1 MNLEKKTPSTHVSD
15 VARLMADERS
25 CPHSVWFLSRHSS
38 SLRTYEHGQ
47 DAIDRDP
54 RRTSLI
60 RKTAA
65 ALEEQGH
72 KVYPSLR
79 NAFESRGARSGA
91 RLKGRPDLI
100 VRGTDGT
107 VTVYDVREGEPAE
120 ADELQVRLYMYLLP
134 RSNHGLW
141 RGTRPA
147 GCVLYVDGTERRIEA
162 HEVDEEFIERV
173 SNVMRRIAAD
183 EPAGHRPSAKECGR
197 CLLTSEACSERVEPG
212 SRPAGR
218 EHPGDLQEIC

>member
-65 ALEEQGH
+65 SLEEQGG

-79 NAFESRGARSGA
+79 NSFEARGSRSGA

-100 VRGTDGT
+100 VRGTDGA
-107 VTVYDVREGEPAE
+107 VTVYDVRDGEPAE

-147 GCVLYVDGTERRIEA
+147 GCVLYVDGTEIRI
-162 HEVDEEFIERV
+162 EVDEEFVERV
-173 SNVMRRIAAD
+173 TTVMRQIAAD
-183 EPAGHRPSAKECGR
+183 EPARYVPSAGECGR
-197 CLLTSEACSERVEPG
+197 CVLTSSDCSKRVEAGPG
-212 SRPAGR
+212 S
-218 EHPGDLQEIC
+218 PGEPVSSPCMDE